1 MIAAGAYPAG
11 GLWGE
16 LRDFVH
22 KTVHGRPM
30 KAHATSVTNQQGWAA
45 SIRPDLMG
53 RTPTNQGARL
63 RSELLGVKGPTKRAL
78 DFNRLRAKRSP
89 EGAER
94 MYLLSQSIKSDR
106 NLIAASLA
114 LVVALLGTAT
124 PVRAL
129 EPISE
134 EKHINYSLISA
145 AIGALIKDNCS
156 TIGVRGLTAL
166 SKALALKRYALN
178 KGYTKEEID
187 AYTKSKS
194 AKTYV
199 RAQAD
204 AYLAA
209 HGVVVGE
216 EETYCA
222 LGREEIAN
230 KTLAGSLIRV
240 RK

>member
-1 MIAAGAYPAG
+1 
-11 GLWGE
+11 
-16 LRDFVH
+16 
-22 KTVHGRPM
+22 
-30 KAHATSVTNQQGWAA
+30 
-45 SIRPDLMG
+45 
-53 RTPTNQGARL
+53 
-63 RSELLGVKGPTKRAL
+63 
-78 DFNRLRAKRSP
+78 
-89 EGAER
+89 
-94 MYLLSQSIKSDR
+94 MYLVSKPIKSER

-114 LVVALLGTAT
+114 LVISLLGTAA
-124 PVRAL
+124 PAQAL
-129 EPISE
+129 EPLSE
-134 EKHINYSLISA
+134 EKYINYSLISA

-156 TIGVRGLTAL
+156 SIGVRGLTAL

-178 KGYTKEEID
+178 KGYTKKEID
-187 AYTKSKS
+187 TYTKSKA

-199 RAQAD
+199 RSQAD

-230 KTLAGSLIRV
+230 KTLVGSLIRV